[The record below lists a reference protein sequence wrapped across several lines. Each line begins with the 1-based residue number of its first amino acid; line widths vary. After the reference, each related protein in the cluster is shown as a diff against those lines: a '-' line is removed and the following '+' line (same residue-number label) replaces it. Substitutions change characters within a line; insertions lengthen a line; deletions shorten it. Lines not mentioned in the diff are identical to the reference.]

1 MTRPLHNCNERVRDA
16 SGLDFYRANRDADEC
31 VTGTERLR
39 TSTTIV
45 IQEFIMKV
53 KQFLAVSALAL
64 AAGTVLAVEP
74 GTQGELGP
82 QVANA
87 PAAISTVSR
96 AQVDA
101 ATLQAQANHEIPR
114 GSGSYYQIYTPGSDT
129 TRAQVKAE
137 VLEARAD
144 GTLTPAGQG
153 ELGSPESMVHT
164 AHLGN
169 PLHEIFASRTA
180 K

>member
-1 MTRPLHNCNERVRDA
+1 
-16 SGLDFYRANRDADEC
+16 
-31 VTGTERLR
+31 
-39 TSTTIV
+39 
-45 IQEFIMKV
+45 MKV

-64 AAGTVLAVEP
+64 AAGTVVAAEP

-82 QVANA
+82 QVASA
-87 PAAISTVSR
+87 PAAVSTVSR

-101 ATLQAQANHEIPR
+101 ATLQAQADHEIPR
-114 GSGSYYQIYTPGSDT
+114 GSASSYQIYTPGSDT
-129 TRAQVKAE
+129 TRAQVKSE

-144 GTLTPAGQG
+144 GTLMPAGQG
-153 ELGSPESMVHT
+153 EPGSPEATVHT

-169 PLHEIFASRTA
+169 PLREIFASRTL